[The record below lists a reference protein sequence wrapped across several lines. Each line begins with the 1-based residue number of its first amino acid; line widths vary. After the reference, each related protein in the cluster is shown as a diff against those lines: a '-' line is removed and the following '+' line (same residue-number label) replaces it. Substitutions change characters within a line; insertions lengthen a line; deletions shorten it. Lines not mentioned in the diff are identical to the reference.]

1 MSTVD
6 IVVIGVCLAIGYKFV
21 SAMMVS
27 PKGDATPGPAAE
39 PPLPLDGRR
48 PWYEVLGVSPD
59 ATRAEI
65 DRAYRALIEQY
76 HPDKFNQHGDDI
88 REIASKRAKELNA
101 AYYLGCSLRPD

>member
-1 MSTVD
+1 MSTME
-6 IVVIGVCLAIGYKFV
+6 IVVIGVGLAIGYKFV

-27 PKGDATPGPAAE
+27 SGDAAAPDPE
-39 PPLPLDGRR
+39 AGPPLRIDTRR
-48 PWYEVLGVSPD
+48 PWYEVLGVPPD

-88 REIASKRAKELNA
+88 REIARKRAKELNA
-101 AYYLGCSLRPD
+101 AYYLGCSLRPE

>member
-1 MSTVD
+1 MSTME
-6 IVVIGVCLAIGYKFV
+6 IVVIGVGLAIGYKFV

-27 PKGDATPGPAAE
+27 PKGDAAPGPDVE
-39 PPLPLDGRR
+39 PPLRIDTRR
-48 PWYEVLGVSPD
+48 PWHEVLGVSPE

-88 REIASKRAKELNA
+88 REIAQKRAKELNA